1 MEEAFYTL
9 ARIVQENQEREA
21 QAVKGYTDQLEQIW
35 RCMEIAGEENHSALE
50 KLEAETKEKIA
61 DELNHQSGL
70 IQNYTYLTGISAGKE

>member
-35 RCMEIAGEENHSALE
+35 RCMEISGEENHAALE

>member
-35 RCMEIAGEENHSALE
+35 RCMEISGEENRAALE

-61 DELNHQSGL
+61 DELNHQCGL
-70 IQNYTYLTGISAGKE
+70 IQS